1 MLFIQYVT
9 ILDSE
14 YMYPDSNTGTLVNDF
29 PFKKYIGVPW
39 WGSDQNFS
47 GQNLMVPLQGAW
59 A

>member
-29 PFKKYIGVPW
+29 PFEKYIGLPW
-39 WGSDQNFS
+39 WGSD
-47 GQNLMVPLQGAW
+47 
-59 A
+59 